1 MSHRND
7 VAPGTLGVEVQDGS
21 VAVDYLDGRTVTYA
35 GPLREVEG
43 ALRCKPGKDVHVLV
57 TDDEETEGVL
67 VYVND
72 RKTHDDI
79 LDGSGVGRVLL
90 ESGEETELFPGVEVR
105 VDGHAVVVEA
115 APALDGRVFVFEEDE
130 LGERAFEIV
139 AER

>member
-7 VAPGTLGVEVQDGS
+7 VAPGTLGVEVRDES

-35 GPLREVEG
+35 GPLREVGGE
-43 ALRCKPGKDVHVLV
+43 LHCKPGKDVHVLV
-57 TDDEETEGVL
+57 TDETETEGVL

-90 ESGEETELFPGVEVR
+90 DSGEETELFPGVEVR
-105 VDGHAVVVEA
+105 IDGHAVVVEA
-115 APALDGRVFVFEEDE
+115 DDAIDGRVFVFEEDE

>member
-7 VAPGTLGVEVQDGS
+7 VAPGTLGVDVRDGS

-43 ALRCKPGKDVHVLV
+43 ELRCKPGKDVHVLV
-57 TDDEETEGVL
+57 TDESETEGVL

-90 ESGEETELFPGVEVR
+90 DSGEGTELFPGVEVR
-105 VDGHAVVVEA
+105 IDGHAVVVEA
-115 APALDGRVFVFEEDE
+115 DDALDGRVFVFEEDE